1 MIIINSYLLD
11 SVPQVTDYLQS
22 VFAKRKSPNKLKVTM
37 VIGAKPWLADTQHP
51 LYEAGKA
58 AVKRG
63 RPHIPHPTLNNH
75 DCIKK
80 LYTDSVVQQDVA
92 ALLQT

>member
-1 MIIINSYLLD
+1 MF
-11 SVPQVTDYLQS
+11 QVTDYLHS

-37 VIGAKPWLADTQHP
+37 VIGAKPWLADTQHA

-63 RPHIPHPTLNNH
+63 TTRPEASEESFHRDLKFISKHQNSPG
-75 DCIKK
+75 
-80 LYTDSVVQQDVA
+80 
-92 ALLQT
+92 

>member
-1 MIIINSYLLD
+1 
-11 SVPQVTDYLQS
+11 
-22 VFAKRKSPNKLKVTM
+22 M

-63 RPHIPHPTLNNH
+63 ARTIPLLHFKHISLMRLKLNQT
-75 DCIKK
+75 ILQIVKM
-80 LYTDSVVQQDVA
+80 LYIVCEPVEIISLPFHTNSP
-92 ALLQT
+92 QT

>member
-1 MIIINSYLLD
+1 MF
-11 SVPQVTDYLQS
+11 QVTDYLHS

-37 VIGAKPWLADTQHP
+37 VIGAKPWLADTQHV

-63 RPHIPHPTLNNH
+63 TTPT
-75 DCIKK
+75 
-80 LYTDSVVQQDVA
+80 
-92 ALLQT
+92 

>member
-1 MIIINSYLLD
+1 M
-11 SVPQVTDYLQS
+11 
-22 VFAKRKSPNKLKVTM
+22 FAKRKSPNKLKVTM

-63 RPHIPHPTLNNH
+63 TETHTSPHISHVLH
-75 DCIKK
+75 ILGLFLVLLVD
-80 LYTDSVVQQDVA
+80 
-92 ALLQT
+92 AL

>member
-1 MIIINSYLLD
+1 
-11 SVPQVTDYLQS
+11 
-22 VFAKRKSPNKLKVTM
+22 M

-63 RPHIPHPTLNNH
+63 TTHNITLKHSIHRVKLKHHVVVSLTNYKNTQNTPPMLPNNLH
-75 DCIKK
+75 K
-80 LYTDSVVQQDVA
+80 LISRRNGKEEMLQNA
-92 ALLQT
+92 ADLMLL